1 MLSSTLKRFAF
12 RTSYFTRM
20 AFKKGH
26 VISQWQY
33 VRCSAASMPSTYV
46 IIYFCPKFYSCG
58 LRQQQRRRR
67 RRRHVE
73 VEGSRVLVLV
83 STIYNLKV
91 MPGLACWVCSTEV
104 AKLYPKVD
112 SMQYITASFFFQIY
126 KSHKQKMY
134 CHYDMTWPF
143 LSIFVR

>member
-1 MLSSTLKRFAF
+1 
-12 RTSYFTRM
+12 M

-26 VISQWQY
+26 VISHWQY
-33 VRCSAASMPSTYV
+33 VRSSAAAMPSYV

-91 MPGLACWVCSTEV
+91 MPGLACRVCSTEV
-104 AKLYPKVD
+104 AKIVPK
-112 SMQYITASFFFQIY
+112 
-126 KSHKQKMY
+126 K
-134 CHYDMTWPF
+134 
-143 LSIFVR
+143 

>member
-26 VISQWQY
+26 VISLWQY
-33 VRCSAASMPSTYV
+33 VRSSAMPSYV

-58 LRQQQRRRR
+58 LRQQQRRRRR

-104 AKLYPKVD
+104 AKLYPKID